1 MRSRILNQSDFIVGR
16 TFIVFIMS
24 IHRGLLGQIISFTWI
39 RAFIAWCHFTF
50 RSMWC
55 NNYCFLQYSSQSK
68 QFLNLTLAHLI
79 RTTVCFALIYLGIF
93 WCSHPVL
100 LMFRGVWSAHVG
112 AEEPSPVPAD
122 TNSLFSPPQ
131 EEKICLCPSSWLS
144 LPLFLRIHNLFRIH
158 LTLSLLTGL
167 WHSSAKQ
174 LPFVCTRSC
183 FSLVLASIYVIWSRK
198 SAGFI

>member
-79 RTTVCFALIYLGIF
+79 RTTVCFALIYLGF
-93 WCSHPVL
+93 SDVHSSHPVL

-112 AEEPSPVPAD
+112 AEEPRPVPAD

-131 EEKICLCPSSWLS
+131 EEKICLCPSSC
-144 LPLFLRIHNLFRIH
+144 LR
-158 LTLSLLTGL
+158 
-167 WHSSAKQ
+167 
-174 LPFVCTRSC
+174 LPFIFT
-183 FSLVLASIYVIWSRK
+183 YT
-198 SAGFI
+198 